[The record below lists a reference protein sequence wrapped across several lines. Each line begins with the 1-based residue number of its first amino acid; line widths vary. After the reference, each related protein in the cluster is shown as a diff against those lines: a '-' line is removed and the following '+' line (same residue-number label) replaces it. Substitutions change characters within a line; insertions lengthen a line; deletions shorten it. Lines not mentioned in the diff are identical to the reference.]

1 MNTLNQK
8 EKRVNLIHFTY
19 LYPFDCDVINGI
31 ISENNKNI
39 VVENNKTSQLSKL
52 IMMNTGYKIK
62 NKILKYSGRQFLP
75 EEIINGIEKIE

>member
-1 MNTLNQK
+1 M
-8 EKRVNLIHFTY
+8 IHFTY
-19 LYPFDCDVINGI
+19 LYPFEQDIVEKYIDK
-31 ISENNKNI
+31 SRKNI

-52 IMMNTGYKIK
+52 INMNTGYRIK